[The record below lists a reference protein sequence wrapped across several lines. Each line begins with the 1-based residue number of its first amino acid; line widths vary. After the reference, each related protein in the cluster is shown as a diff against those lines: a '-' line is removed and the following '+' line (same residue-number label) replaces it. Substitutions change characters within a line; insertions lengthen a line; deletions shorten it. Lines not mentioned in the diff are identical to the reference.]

1 MIESPTAAV
10 MTPSLPP
17 LKEALPTHFD
27 LFYGGQWHKPKDGS
41 RLETISPG
49 TGEAI
54 TAVAVARAADVDAA
68 VQAAHKAFLSWK
80 NTTVQERATYL
91 RRAAAVLHQHA
102 EELALVDAYNTGNPV
117 AEMIM
122 DAHTAGSSLE
132 YFAGL
137 IPMIRGETLP
147 GTFRPDEYLH
157 YTVREP
163 LGVVGR
169 IVASNHPLMFAG
181 AKMGASLAAGN
192 TVVIKP
198 PDQAP
203 LAVLRMAELLADV
216 FPPGVISVLPGSI
229 ECGRALA
236 AHPLVK
242 KVTLIG
248 SVPTGKAIQRDAA
261 DHLKPTLLELGGKN
275 CLIAY
280 PDSDVEKLA
289 QAMMRG
295 MNFTW
300 AGQSCGSM
308 SRVFLHESL
317 HDKVLPRVV
326 ELVQEKCQP
335 GDPTDMK
342 TTMGCMIS
350 KAAQDRVL
358 GYIESGKAEG
368 ARVVC
373 GGGAPKTFKDA
384 RLEKG
389 FFVEPTIFADVAPSM
404 RIARE
409 EIFGPVMSVFRWKD
423 EDEVFDIANSTSYG
437 LTASIF
443 TKDIL
448 TAQKAT
454 RRIEAGYVWVND
466 VSKHFLNVPFG
477 GFKES
482 GMGKEE
488 CLDEMLSF
496 TNTKSIS
503 WNLVS

>member
-1 MIESPTAAV
+1 MAPE
-10 MTPSLPP
+10 LPP
-17 LKEALPTHFD
+17 LKEALPTHLD
-27 LFYGGQWHKPKDGS
+27 LFYGGQWHKPKDGT

-54 TAVAVARAADVDAA
+54 TTVAQAGADDVDAA
-68 VQAAHKAFLSWK
+68 VQAAHAAFLSWR
-80 NTTVQERATYL
+80 NTTAQERASCL
-91 RRAAAVLHQHA
+91 RSAAAVLHEHA
-102 EELALVDAYNTGNPV
+102 AELALVDAYNTGNPV
-117 AEMIM
+117 AEMIA
-122 DAHTAGSSLE
+122 DAHVAAASLE

-137 IPMIRGETLP
+137 APMLRGETLQGQATRP
-147 GTFRPDEYLH
+147 GEYLH

-181 AKMGASLAAGN
+181 AKLGAPLAAGN
-192 TVVIKP
+192 AVVVKP

-203 LAVLRMAELLADV
+203 LAVLRMAELLGGV
-216 FPPGVISVLPGSI
+216 FPPGVVSVLPGAA

-236 AHPLVK
+236 AHPLVR

-248 SVPTGKAIQRDAA
+248 SVATGRAVQRAAA
-261 DHLKPTLLELGGKN
+261 DQLKPTLLELGGKN

-280 PDSDVEKLA
+280 PDADAEGLA
-289 QAMMRG
+289 RAVARG

-308 SRVFLHESL
+308 SRVFLHGSL
-317 HDKVLPRVV
+317 HDRVLARVV
-326 ELVQEKCQP
+326 ELVREQCRP
-335 GDPTDMK
+335 GDPTDIN
-342 TTMGCMIS
+342 TTMGSMVS

-368 ARVVC
+368 ARLVC
-373 GGGAPKTFKDA
+373 GGGVPTAFKDA
-384 RLEKG
+384 RLAKG
-389 FFVEPTIFADVAPSM
+389 FFVEPTIFADVTPGM

-409 EIFGPVMSVFRWKD
+409 EIFGPVMSVFRW
-423 EDEVFDIANSTSYG
+423 EDEEDVFEIANSTSYG

-443 TKDIL
+443 TKDIR
-448 TAQKAT
+448 TAQRAT
-454 RRIEAGYVWVND
+454 RRVEAGFVWVND
-466 VSKHFLNVPFG
+466 VAKHFLNVPFG
-477 GFKES
+477 GFKQS

-488 CLDEMLSF
+488 CLEEMLSF

-503 WNLVS
+503 WNLMT

>member
-1 MIESPTAAV
+1 M
-10 MTPSLPP
+10 
-17 LKEALPTHFD
+17 
-27 LFYGGQWHKPKDGS
+27 
-41 RLETISPG
+41 
-49 TGEAI
+49 
-54 TAVAVARAADVDAA
+54 
-68 VQAAHKAFLSWK
+68 
-80 NTTVQERATYL
+80 
-91 RRAAAVLHQHA
+91 RRAAAVLHEHA

-122 DAHTAGSSLE
+122 DAHTAGASLD

-137 IPMIRGETLP
+137 APMVRGETLP

-163 LGVVGR
+163 LGVVAR

-181 AKMGASLAAGN
+181 AKTGAPLAAGN
-192 TVVIKP
+192 AVVVKP

-216 FPPGVISVLPGSI
+216 LPPGIVSVLPGGA
-229 ECGRALA
+229 ECGTALA
-236 AHPLVK
+236 AHPLVRM
-242 KVTLIG
+242 VTLIG
-248 SVPTGKAIQRDAA
+248 SVATGKAVQRGAA
-261 DHLKPTLLELGGKN
+261 GQLKPTLLELGGKN
-275 CLIAY
+275 CLIAW
-280 PDSDVEKLA
+280 PDADAERLA
-289 QAMMRG
+289 QAVARG

-308 SRVFLHESL
+308 SRVFLHDRL

-326 ELVQEKCQP
+326 ELVRERCRP
-335 GDPTDMK
+335 GDPTDIN
-342 TTMGCMIS
+342 TTMGSMIS

-368 ARVVC
+368 ARLVC
-373 GGGAPKTFKDA
+373 GGGVPKAFKDA
-384 RLEKG
+384 RLAKG
-389 FFVEPTIFADVAPSM
+389 FFVEPTIFADVLPGM

-423 EDEVFDIANSTSYG
+423 EDDVFEIANSTSYG

-443 TKDIL
+443 TNDIL
-448 TAQKAT
+448 TAQRAT
-454 RRIEAGYVWVND
+454 RRVEAGFVWVND
-466 VSKHFLNVPFG
+466 VAKHFLNVPFG

-482 GMGKEE
+482 GMGKGE

-496 TNTKSIS
+496 TNTKSIC
-503 WNLVS
+503 WNLMT